1 MIPAMTE
8 LTPLGP
14 REAHLHV
21 LRLEKFAEATEE
33 SLLERFGGLLTQ
45 EERDRV
51 ARPSLQIR
59 RREILLTRM
68 LVRTTLSRYAET
80 DPRDWRFGV
89 GERGRPF
96 IEHSGLDFNLSH
108 TEGMI
113 VCLVAAVAGIG
124 VDVEYLPRKNDTAGV
139 ANHFFAPQERAGLP
153 ERFFDYWTLKESY
166 IKARGKGLA
175 LPLDGFW
182 FDIFGEEPAISFD
195 ERIPDDPVLWRF
207 ETRALSAD
215 HLCSVALPMGPGERP
230 ALRLFEA

>member
-8 LTPLGP
+8 FIQLGR

-33 SLLERFGGLLTQ
+33 SLLERFAGLLTQ

-51 ARPSLQIR
+51 ARPSLASR
-59 RREILLTRM
+59 RREVLLTRM
-68 LVRTTLSRYAET
+68 LVRTTLSRYADV
-80 DPRDWRFGV
+80 DPRDWRFGI

-96 IEHSGLDFNLSH
+96 IEQADLDFNLSH

-113 VCLVAAVAGIG
+113 VCLVAMVPGIG
-124 VDVEYLPRKNDTAGV
+124 VDVEYLRRKNDTAGV
-139 ANHFFAPQERAGLP
+139 ADHYFAPQEQAGLP
-153 ERFFDYWTLKESY
+153 DRFFDYWTLKESY
-166 IKARGKGLA
+166 IKARGKGMA

-182 FDIFGEEPAISFD
+182 FDLFGEEPSISFD

-207 ETRALSAD
+207 ETRMLSDD

-230 ALRLFEA
+230 PLKLFEA